1 MPQQRLQV
9 IPLNVFMQGVQNGK
23 RRRRRN
29 AAVVKDATGVS
40 ARQAKTQAKPQ
51 KVIQPFTALLY
62 QSALA
67 MQQEQAEAKRLQKAK
82 PQQII
87 QPVTAF
93 QFMAALANQ
102 LEQAETKQQKQP
114 VAKQSIA
121 KQQKQPAIKQQEQPA
136 AQPVRTRKSAVR
148 KPAVKPAPVITQAP
162 PPQQPTV
169 KPVRRRKPAASK
181 PVTQPTPVV
190 TQPTPV
196 QRQPAAWQRLFR
208 GSGLV
213 VSFLYHLYGG
223 AIGVTYALL
232 FLLPQTFFV
241 VVLFLFPALFPANP
255 PRLPWEHIVST
266 ALLLLAYTLTAHQHC
281 AAVKHH
287 NKWEQDDIGTLPVI
301 CFHGFYL
308 LVWFLAAK
316 VFL

>member
-1 MPQQRLQV
+1 
-9 IPLNVFMQGVQNGK
+9 
-23 RRRRRN
+23 
-29 AAVVKDATGVS
+29 
-40 ARQAKTQAKPQ
+40 
-51 KVIQPFTALLY
+51 
-62 QSALA
+62 

-87 QPVTAF
+87 QPVTAI

-102 LEQAETKQQKQP
+102 LEQAETKQQQ
-114 VAKQSIA
+114 
-121 KQQKQPAIKQQEQPA
+121 
-136 AQPVRTRKSAVR
+136 QPVRTRKSAVR
-148 KPAVKPAPVITQAP
+148 KSSVEPAPVITQAP
-162 PPQQPTV
+162 PPQQPTG